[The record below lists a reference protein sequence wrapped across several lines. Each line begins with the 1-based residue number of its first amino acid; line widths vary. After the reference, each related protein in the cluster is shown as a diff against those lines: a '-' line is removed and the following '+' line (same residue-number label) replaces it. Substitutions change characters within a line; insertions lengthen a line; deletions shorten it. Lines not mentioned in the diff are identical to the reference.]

1 MNASKFKNACG
12 EDIKQ
17 KYLNCS
23 VTTVSTEGRLI
34 AVNGNFLA
42 MSWSNAGE
50 IVVVDSTNFC
60 SIKPDQPR
68 IKGHR
73 ANVLDIEFSPFSSDL
88 LAAAFDDNTVLLYK
102 IPEGGLT
109 EHITQEVQIYQKH
122 MKKVPFVT
130 FNPIASDVLCSG
142 AFLGDIHIWNAL
154 KGETYAELKADETPT
169 CVQWNP
175 NGTLIGATTKKKNIN
190 IFDPRA
196 NKMIM
201 NHGINEAFQAAKFAW
216 TSDEQFVTTSWTK
229 NKAKMM
235 RLWDIRKVKDDLS
248 SEGEVTSVKIDSST
262 TVTTPFV
269 DKESKL
275 IYTIAKGEA
284 IIRTYDY
291 SQGTFYKGIDFSSA
305 EPSISSVMFD
315 RKCLDYNRLEVDRFA
330 RYVNSQKVYYVSYTI
345 PRRNPGYDPTLYP
358 PVECGEPA
366 LTYDQWVAGQKAEPI
381 KKEINTIDNKFVSKV
396 EEFVKQ
402 EVKVEV
408 KTPEAKIKEV
418 EGKIAE
424 LSVKINQLTEENAKL
439 RKTLEMKKAEKA
451 QQQQQQIQ
459 ENTQEHEPEPEPQQ
473 EEKNE
478 IQFEEQPKEEKP
490 QEEPPQEEQQQDEL
504 KIEQQHQE
512 LKIEEEQH
520 QELKIEEEQPQELKI
535 EEEQQ
540 PEQQP
545 EEQPQEEVNN
555 EEKPIEEV
563 NNEEQPQEEIQQHQI
578 IIEDENK
585 PEQNDE

>member
-1 MNASKFKNACG
+1 MNVSKFKNACG
-12 EDIKQ
+12 EDKKE

-23 VTTVSTEGRLI
+23 VTTVSTEGRYI

-42 MSWSNAGE
+42 MSWSNTGE
-50 IVVVDSTNFC
+50 IVVVDSNNFC
-60 SIKPDQPR
+60 RIKPDQPR

-73 ANVLDIEFSPFSSDL
+73 ANVLDLEFSPFSSDL
-88 LAAAFDDNTVLLYK
+88 LAAAFDDNSVLLYK

-109 EHITQEVQIYQKH
+109 EHITQEVQVYQKH
-122 MKKVPFVT
+122 FKKVPFVT
-130 FNPIASDVLCSG
+130 FNPVASDVLCTG

-154 KGETYAELKADETPT
+154 KGETYVELKADETPT

-201 NHGINEAFQAAKFAW
+201 NHLINEAFQAAKFSW
-216 TSDEQFVTTSWTK
+216 VDENQFVTTSWTK

-235 RLWDIRKVKDDLS
+235 RLWDIRKVKDDLT
-248 SEGEVTSVKIDSST
+248 SEGEVTSVKIDSSS

-275 IYTIAKGEA
+275 IYAIAKGEA

-305 EPSISSVMFD
+305 EPSISTVMFD

-330 RYVNSQKVYYVSYTI
+330 RYVNSQKVYYVSYII

-366 LTYDQWVAGQKAEPI
+366 LTYDQWVGGEKAEPI
-381 KKEINTIDNKFVSKV
+381 RKEINTIENKFVSKV

-408 KTPEAKIKEV
+408 KTPEMKIKEV

-424 LSVKINQLTEENAKL
+424 LSVKINQLTE
-439 RKTLEMKKAEKA
+439 
-451 QQQQQQIQ
+451 
-459 ENTQEHEPEPEPQQ
+459 
-473 EEKNE
+473 
-478 IQFEEQPKEEKP
+478 
-490 QEEPPQEEQQQDEL
+490 
-504 KIEQQHQE
+504 
-512 LKIEEEQH
+512 
-520 QELKIEEEQPQELKI
+520 
-535 EEEQQ
+535 
-540 PEQQP
+540 
-545 EEQPQEEVNN
+545 
-555 EEKPIEEV
+555 
-563 NNEEQPQEEIQQHQI
+563 
-578 IIEDENK
+578 
-585 PEQNDE
+585 